1 MHAPGHRTAHDGYCP
16 DCKAA
21 FILPMA
27 EAVII
32 RRNFIWV
39 CPKCERQNKVRLT
52 SHNALKLRALFHTC
66 YGTRISP
73 DEVAAF
79 AANLD
84 HIDEAITTEITV

>member
-1 MHAPGHRTAHDGYCP
+1 
-16 DCKAA
+16 
-21 FILPMA
+21 MA